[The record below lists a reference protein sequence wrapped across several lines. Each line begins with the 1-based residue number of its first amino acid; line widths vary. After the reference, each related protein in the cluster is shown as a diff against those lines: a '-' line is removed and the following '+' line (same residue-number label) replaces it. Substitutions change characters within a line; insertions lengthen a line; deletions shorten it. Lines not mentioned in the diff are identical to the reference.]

1 MWIGGLN
8 LFSINKNKPPSKTD
22 LRKFGFVLAVGFAV
36 IGLVPVVFRHLN
48 PRGWAVTV
56 SLLAGVAAAIVPA
69 ILRYPYFVW
78 MTVGNALGWV
88 NSRIILGA
96 IYYML
101 FAPARGILML
111 LKHDPMNREYDR
123 SASSYRVARKTR
135 PPTHMDHQ
143 F

>member
-1 MWIGGLN
+1 
-8 LFSINKNKPPSKTD
+8 
-22 LRKFGFVLAVGFAV
+22 VGFAL
-36 IGLVPVVFRHLN
+36 IALVPVAFRHQD
-48 PRGWAVTV
+48 PRGWALAV
-56 SLLAGVAAAIVPA
+56 SLLAGSAAAIMPGV
-69 ILRYPYFVW
+69 LRYPYFAW

-96 IYYML
+96 IYYAL
-101 FAPARGILML
+101 FAPARGIMML

-123 SASSYRVARKTR
+123 SASSYRVVRKNR